1 MNSKGYLLAGLIIF
15 AAFFGSSIFFESPL
29 LLYIASAI
37 PIFIVPFLPDIRT
50 SQRLK
55 PEQKG
60 VEIVKLISGDG
71 GPEWLVV
78 SFRPGTVNWSRRTLI
93 VPFEQ
98 APTVESVP
106 TDDYTAALTV
116 LQYDLR
122 VRKGRHGRFG
132 ILLSN
137 LSERTAGMPFTV
149 NEVNRLLIPLND
161 IAESMPVPM
170 PSSAAVTSHSVELQA

>member
-1 MNSKGYLLAGLIIF
+1 MKSKGYLLAGLIIF

-60 VEIVKLISGDG
+60 VEIVKLISDG

-122 VRKGRHGRFG
+122 VRKGRQGRFG

-137 LSERTAGMPFTV
+137 LSERTTGMPFTV

-161 IAESMPVPM
+161 IAESMPMPM
-170 PSSAAVTSHSVELQA
+170 PASAAVTSHSVELQA

>member
-1 MNSKGYLLAGLIIF
+1 MRPKGYLIAGLIIF

-37 PIFIVPFLPDIRT
+37 PIFIVPFMPDIRT
-50 SQRLK
+50 SQRLR

-60 VEIVKLISGDG
+60 VEIVKLVSGSG

-78 SFRPGTVNWSRRTLI
+78 SFRPGTVNWNRKTLI

-98 APTVESVP
+98 APTVETVHA
-106 TDDYTAALTV
+106 DDYTAALTV

-122 VRKGRHGRFG
+122 ARKGKQGRFG
-132 ILLSN
+132 IHLQN
-137 LSERTAGMPFTV
+137 LTERTTGMPFTV

-161 IAESMPVPM
+161 IAESLPQTHA
-170 PSSAAVTSHSVELQA
+170 STATVTSHSVELQA